1 MPLQPPVEIHPPR
14 GDDRPVW
21 DAIFAVYGYPALLI
35 AHRLKVF
42 PLLEQRS
49 HTLAEICTA
58 LSIKRRPAEA
68 ILSVATAL
76 GFLSLH
82 DGRYSLTP
90 LAEDYLLEKSPSY
103 FGFFWDMMIDNS
115 EAFSY
120 AGLERAV
127 LTDMP
132 QVYGGGDIYKS
143 HEEQA
148 ELARKFTRGMHSI
161 SMTLASAWPNLI
173 NLAGHRRMLDIGGG
187 SGAHAI
193 GAVLKVR
200 DLQAIVLDLEP
211 ICEVA
216 QEFIVQYGLQDRIK
230 TYVSDMW
237 NDPFPEADL
246 HFYSNIFHDWPADKC
261 KFLAEKSFASLG
273 SGGRIIIHDVLY
285 NEEKTGPFAP
295 AAYSMLMMAW
305 TEGESY
311 SGLELSAML
320 KAAGFQDTQ
329 ICPAFGYYG
338 VVTGVK
344 R

>member
-1 MPLQPPVEIHPPR
+1 
-14 GDDRPVW
+14 
-21 DAIFAVYGYPALLI
+21 
-35 AHRLKVF
+35 
-42 PLLEQRS
+42 
-49 HTLAEICTA
+49 
-58 LSIKRRPAEA
+58 
-68 ILSVATAL
+68 
-76 GFLSLH
+76 
-82 DGRYSLTP
+82 
-90 LAEDYLLEKSPSY
+90 
-103 FGFFWDMMIDNS
+103 
-115 EAFSY
+115 
-120 AGLERAV
+120 
-127 LTDMP
+127 
-132 QVYGGGDIYKS
+132 
-143 HEEQA
+143 
-148 ELARKFTRGMHSI
+148 
-161 SMTLASAWPNLI
+161 MTLASAWPNLI
-173 NLAGHRRMLDIGGG
+173 NLAGHRLMLDIGGG

-285 NEEKTGPFAP
+285 NDEKTGPFAP